1 MLSAST
7 ICYEIAEK
15 TKAIAHG
22 GIGAMHRLV
31 QRTGLATRINTDVQ
45 VFKVHQPYYESDHV
59 LNIEVDPILRTKIG
73 RC

>member
-45 VFKVHQPYYESDHV
+45 VLGLSGFPNKTRGSSGVC
-59 LNIEVDPILRTKIG
+59 RG
-73 RC
+73 